1 MSKIIGVIGVGYVG
15 LPLAIKFSDHY
26 KVISYDYN
34 KKRILEL
41 LKHYD
46 VNQEYTKVDL
56 KKNNLIFTNNFN
68 SLKKCNYFIITL
80 PTPLNKKNSPDLDAL
95 VKLCKNLGKIIKK
108 NDTIIFES
116 TVYPGATE
124 DLFLPNIEKVT
135 KLKVNEDFFLGY
147 SPERINPGD
156 KFHRIDNIKKIVS
169 GSNKKSL
176 NIVKNLYKKIVKAGV
191 YSVSSIKVAELSKV
205 LENTQRFVNIA
216 LINEI
221 SILCNKLKIQTKE
234 VVDAASSK
242 WNFMRV
248 YPGLVGGHCI
258 SVDPL
263 YLSYKSKF
271 YKLNPDI
278 IETSH
283 KINNNV
289 ANFIIKN
296 FNKLINKKKPKVLI
310 LGATFKENCSD
321 LRNSGII
328 KILKLL
334 NKIGVIPTVIDPY
347 VNTNPKLNIKGNF
360 NFKKIFQK
368 NFYDVIII
376 LVAHEIFK
384 KMGLKKIKKLSK
396 KKDCIIMDVKSLF
409 SQHKVNFQ
417 L

>member
-1 MSKIIGVIGVGYVG
+1 M
-15 LPLAIKFSDHY
+15 
-26 KVISYDYN
+26 
-34 KKRILEL
+34 
-41 LKHYD
+41 
-46 VNQEYTKVDL
+46 
-56 KKNNLIFTNNFN
+56 
-68 SLKKCNYFIITL
+68 
-80 PTPLNKKNSPDLDAL
+80 
-95 VKLCKNLGKIIKK
+95 
-108 NDTIIFES
+108 
-116 TVYPGATE
+116 
-124 DLFLPNIEKVT
+124 
-135 KLKVNEDFFLGY
+135 
-147 SPERINPGD
+147 
-156 KFHRIDNIKKIVS
+156 
-169 GSNKKSL
+169 
-176 NIVKNLYKKIVKAGV
+176 
-191 YSVSSIKVAELSKV
+191 
-205 LENTQRFVNIA
+205 RF
-216 LINEI
+216 
-221 SILCNKLKIQTKE
+221 
-234 VVDAASSK
+234 
-242 WNFMRV
+242 
-248 YPGLVGGHCI
+248 YPGLGGGHCI